1 MKNGS
6 PTSGI
11 PGGGLDGEEG
21 YQHLRRRSHFQQ
33 ASSYSRYIQM
43 KDGEKEK
50 AHFQNQNSGILL
62 WRFLVPKK
70 EGDGER
76 EYEEEVEEEE
86 EKREE

>member
-1 MKNGS
+1 
-6 PTSGI
+6 
-11 PGGGLDGEEG
+11 
-21 YQHLRRRSHFQQ
+21 
-33 ASSYSRYIQM
+33 M

-62 WRFLVPKK
+62 WRFSVPKK

-76 EYEEEVEEEE
+76 AYEEEVEEEE